1 MVEKSNQCLRMAL
14 NRHGKQI
21 MPKGYAVDL
30 RSHVVWLYLAN
41 KSLVIKIFV
50 PLATLCILFD
60 AILSFDH
67 TGDVEPI
74 S

>member
-50 PLATLCILFD
+50 PPATL
-60 AILSFDH
+60 SVH
-67 TGDVEPI
+67 SV
-74 S
+74 